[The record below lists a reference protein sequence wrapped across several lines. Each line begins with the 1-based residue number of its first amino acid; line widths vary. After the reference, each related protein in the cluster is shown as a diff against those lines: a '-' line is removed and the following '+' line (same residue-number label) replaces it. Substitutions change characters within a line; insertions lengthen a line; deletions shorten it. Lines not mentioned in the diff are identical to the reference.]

1 MRMAKFMP
9 LLAVLV
15 VPLIARGDPTD
26 RKDQCFT
33 CHQAIEDPV
42 AAMYVTDVHFKKNI
56 SCAECHGGNSQSED
70 MDEAM
75 GVQAGFVKNL
85 QGDEIS
91 KRCARCHADAGY
103 MKTMNPALKTDQYSK
118 YVESVH
124 GRTDAGGGER
134 LVQCITCH
142 GVHNIIPVRNPQSRV
157 SSVHVVQTC
166 VRCHGDA
173 AFMRKYNPGLPI
185 DQFEKYKTSEHG
197 RRWLRGDRKVAQ
209 CVSCHGSHDILP
221 GSDVRS
227 SVHPINIPATC
238 STCHSNAQRMK
249 EYKIPTN
256 QLALFSESVH
266 GKKLLEERDVSAPS
280 CNSCHGN
287 HGAAPPGVE
296 SISNVCGTCHALNAE
311 LFAQSPHK
319 KAFDEGGIPECEVCH
334 GHHYVFPPTRTMLG
348 VKAVCS
354 NCHYPAGASKAYA
367 VSASMR
373 SLADSLEAEQEAAQL
388 LVREAEQKGM
398 EVTEE
403 QFKLR
408 DVRQAQIESRTVV
421 HSFSLEKYRAVI
433 DRGLAASADVN
444 REAKDAIDEYYFRRI
459 GLGVSTLIITVLGL
473 AIFLK
478 IRRIERSGR

>member
-103 MKTMNPALKTDQYSK
+103 MKTMNSALRTDQYSK

-209 CVSCHGSHDILP
+209 CVS
-221 GSDVRS
+221 
-227 SVHPINIPATC
+227 
-238 STCHSNAQRMK
+238 
-249 EYKIPTN
+249 
-256 QLALFSESVH
+256 
-266 GKKLLEERDVSAPS
+266 
-280 CNSCHGN
+280 
-287 HGAAPPGVE
+287 
-296 SISNVCGTCHALNAE
+296 
-311 LFAQSPHK
+311 
-319 KAFDEGGIPECEVCH
+319 
-334 GHHYVFPPTRTMLG
+334 
-348 VKAVCS
+348 
-354 NCHYPAGASKAYA
+354 
-367 VSASMR
+367 
-373 SLADSLEAEQEAAQL
+373 
-388 LVREAEQKGM
+388 
-398 EVTEE
+398 
-403 QFKLR
+403 
-408 DVRQAQIESRTVV
+408 
-421 HSFSLEKYRAVI
+421 
-433 DRGLAASADVN
+433 
-444 REAKDAIDEYYFRRI
+444 
-459 GLGVSTLIITVLGL
+459 
-473 AIFLK
+473 
-478 IRRIERSGR
+478 